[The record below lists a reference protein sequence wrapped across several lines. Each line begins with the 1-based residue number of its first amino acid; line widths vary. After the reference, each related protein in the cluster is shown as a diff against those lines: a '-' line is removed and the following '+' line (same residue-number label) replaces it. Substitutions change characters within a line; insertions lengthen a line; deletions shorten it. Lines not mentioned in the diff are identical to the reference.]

1 MKMEGRGGF
10 KQLGTRKWK
19 TDRKKEVGAWSEKR
33 TREKG
38 EGKTRERERERGG
51 GSKRKERAVRKRAA
65 SRIGGVLNEIKQLT
79 I

>member
-38 EGKTRERERERGG
+38 EGKTRKRETEREEGG
-51 GSKRKERAVRKRAA
+51 LNGKKERSGSGQPAGSEAY
-65 SRIGGVLNEIKQLT
+65 
-79 I
+79 

>member
-33 TREKG
+33 TRG
-38 EGKTRERERERGG
+38 RGDGKTRKRGRGG
-51 GSKRKERAVRKRAA
+51 SLNGKKERSGSGQPAGSEAY
-65 SRIGGVLNEIKQLT
+65 
-79 I
+79 

>member
-1 MKMEGRGGF
+1 MEGRGGF

-33 TREKG
+33 IRGKE
-38 EGKTRERERERGG
+38 EGKTRKRERGRE
-51 GSKRKERAVRKRAA
+51 SKREERAVRKRAA

>member
-33 TREKG
+33 TRE
-38 EGKTRERERERGG
+38 RGG
-51 GSKRKERAVRKRAA
+51 SLNGKKERSGSGQPAGSEAY
-65 SRIGGVLNEIKQLT
+65 
-79 I
+79 

>member
-1 MKMEGRGGF
+1 MEGRGGF

-33 TREKG
+33 TRGKE
-38 EGKTRERERERGG
+38 ERKTRKRERGRE
-51 GSKRKERAVRKRAA
+51 SKREERAVRKRAA

>member
-33 TREKG
+33 TRG
-38 EGKTRERERERGG
+38 RGKREDEEERERRE
-51 GSKRKERAVRKRAA
+51 SKRKERAVGKWAA

>member
-33 TREKG
+33 TRGKG
-38 EGKTRERERERGG
+38 EGKTREKEREKEGE
-51 GSKRKERAVRKRAA
+51 SKRKERAVRKRAA

>member
-33 TREKG
+33 TREKR
-38 EGKTRERERERGG
+38 EGKTRERERER
-51 GSKRKERAVRKRAA
+51 ERR
-65 SRIGGVLNEIKQLT
+65 GV
-79 I
+79 